1 MLLPQMAHGVE
12 NGADETAAAAAAATA
27 VAGPGLIGDGGG
39 NGDVAISSP
48 LSSIV
53 VAHNP

>member
-12 NGADETAAAAAAATA
+12 NGADEAAAAAATA